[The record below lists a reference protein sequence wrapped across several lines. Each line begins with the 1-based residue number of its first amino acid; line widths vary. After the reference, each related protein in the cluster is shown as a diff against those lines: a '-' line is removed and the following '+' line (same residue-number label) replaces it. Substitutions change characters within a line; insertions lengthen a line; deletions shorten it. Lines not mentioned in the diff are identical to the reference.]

1 MGVRVAELIGLLE
14 DIAPPELAEEWD
26 RVGLQCGSP
35 DQVVEAALVALEAN
49 DEVVEEAR
57 KIRAGLLICHHPL
70 IFEPLAD
77 LREDRPP
84 GDLVCSVIRSGMA
97 VYAAHTNLDAAPLGV
112 NAALAECLGLRDHAP
127 LVGEPTRPARK
138 LVTFLPPENV
148 RAVSEALFEAG
159 AGVIGEYEGCS
170 FRSSGTGTFY
180 AGPGTSPSYGE
191 KGKMNEVGEVR
202 LEVLVEER
210 LLGAALRALLD
221 AHPYEEPAVDVYAVR
236 VPWRGGLGRVGEL
249 DKPLRLYE
257 LAGLCRERLG
267 NPGVR
272 FAGEPGLEVRRV
284 AVCGGRGAHLAAE
297 AGRAGAEA
305 LVTGDVTHHQ
315 AVAALQMGL
324 ALVDAGHY
332 HTERTVVPHL
342 ARLLGER
349 AKRKGLEV
357 EVIASRVDTCPW
369 NAGGAS

>member
-1 MGVRVAELIGLLE
+1 MGGKAAEIIGLLE
-14 DIAPPELAEEWD
+14 DVAPPEMAEEWD

-35 DQVVEAALVALEAN
+35 EKVVEAALVALEVTG
-49 DEVVEEAR
+49 EVVEEAR
-57 KIRAGLLICHHPL
+57 GSGAGLVICHHPL

-84 GDLVCSVIRSGMA
+84 GDLVCSVIRSDLA

-112 NAALAECLGLRDHAP
+112 NAALAESLGLRDHAP
-127 LVGEPTRPARK
+127 LAEGVTRPACK
-138 LVTFLPPENV
+138 LVTFLPPEQV

-159 AGVIGEYEGCS
+159 AGVIGDYHGCS
-170 FRSSGTGTFY
+170 FRSPGTGTFY
-180 AGPGTSPSYGE
+180 AGPETSPAYGE
-191 KGKMNEVGEVR
+191 KGRMNEVGEVR

-210 LLGAALRALLD
+210 LLGPALRALLN

-236 VPWRGGLGRVGEL
+236 VPWRGGLGRIGEL
-249 DKPLRLYE
+249 EVPMRLDG
-257 LAGLCRERLG
+257 LADLCRERLG
-267 NPGVR
+267 NPAVR
-272 FAGEPGLEVRRV
+272 FAGRSGRVVRRV

-297 AGRAGAEA
+297 AMRAGAEA
-305 LVTGDVTHHQ
+305 LVTGDVSHHQ

-324 ALVDAGHY
+324 AVVDAGHY

-349 AKRKGLEV
+349 ARRKGLEV